1 LQGSIIIPLKTQ
13 KGYTPVKSGL
23 VSVSSGMLIYI
34 GLFSFLPFSIN
45 CIGDS
50 EENWVRIRNFDLVH
64 ETHEYEQT
72 LTDEDGDTYTEN
84 KSFQE
89 DAIKFKYKE
98 YEFSYFCK
106 LYDVEELVIV
116 VKTGFF
122 GWEYIDRLEFPDSD

>member
-1 LQGSIIIPLKTQ
+1 LACFHLLQGSIIIPLKTQ

-64 ETHEYEQT
+64 EYEQT
-72 LTDEDGDTYTEN
+72 LTDEDGETYTEN

-89 DAIKFKYKE
+89 DATEPFKLIKLNPSF
-98 YEFSYFCK
+98 
-106 LYDVEELVIV
+106 
-116 VKTGFF
+116 GFH
-122 GWEYIDRLEFPDSD
+122 L

>member
-23 VSVSSGMLIYI
+23 VSVSSGM
-34 GLFSFLPFSIN
+34 FSFLPFSIN

-64 ETHEYEQT
+64 EYEQT
-72 LTDEDGDTYTEN
+72 LTDEDGDSYTEN

-89 DAIKFKYKE
+89 DAREPFKLIKLNPSF
-98 YEFSYFCK
+98 
-106 LYDVEELVIV
+106 
-116 VKTGFF
+116 GFH
-122 GWEYIDRLEFPDSD
+122 L